1 MVQRYQLFDRV
12 AGSEHLMDTHSALQQ
27 VERYQKATSQQER
40 DKILY
45 QIGIGWKLFTVRE
58 VTQIAE
64 RGGKLSE
71 QQRQRV
77 LGFVEVYFNLDLG
90 RI

>member
-1 MVQRYQLFDRV
+1 
-12 AGSEHLMDTHSALQQ
+12 MDTDFVLKQ

-40 DKILY
+40 DKLLY
-45 QIGIGWKLFTVRE
+45 QIATSYQIFTLRE
-58 VTQIAE
+58 VDQIAK

-71 QQRQRV
+71 EQRQRV

-90 RI
+90 GF